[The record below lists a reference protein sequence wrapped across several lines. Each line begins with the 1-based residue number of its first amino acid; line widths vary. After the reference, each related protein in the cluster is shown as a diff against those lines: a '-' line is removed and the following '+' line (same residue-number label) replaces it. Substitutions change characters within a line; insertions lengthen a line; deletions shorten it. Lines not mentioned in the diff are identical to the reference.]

1 MKSSFQRKKYNQYG
15 GHSAKQNWV
24 KFDHIMDKKVS
35 LLQNL
40 VIEVKNELKPNIIS
54 KLRLHLYL
62 ILRNKLF
69 ISGILQI
76 KFCPMSL
83 SV

>member
-1 MKSSFQRKKYNQYG
+1 
-15 GHSAKQNWV
+15 
-24 KFDHIMDKKVS
+24 MDKKVS

-40 VIEVKNELKPNIIS
+40 VIELKNELKPNIIS
-54 KLRLHLYL
+54 KSPLYLYL

-76 KFCPMSL
+76 KFCPIPFEYL
-83 SV
+83 GQKKLI